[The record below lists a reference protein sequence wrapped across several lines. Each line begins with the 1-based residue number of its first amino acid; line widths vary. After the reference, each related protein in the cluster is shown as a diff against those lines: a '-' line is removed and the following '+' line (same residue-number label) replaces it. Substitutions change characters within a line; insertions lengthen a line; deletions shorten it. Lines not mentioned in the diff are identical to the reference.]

1 LAKLF
6 WPVLKLASTFP
17 QRVTVN
23 GTDAKSLLSV
33 MALGL
38 VKGDEVEISSS
49 DPDGRAAVDAIAELA
64 ASGFG
69 EA

>member
-1 LAKLF
+1 M
-6 WPVLKLASTFP
+6 KLANTFP

-23 GTDAKSLLSV
+23 GTDAKSLLSI

-38 VKGDEVEISSS
+38 VKGDEVEIASD
-49 DPDGRAAVDAIAELA
+49 DPDGAAAVDAIAELA